1 MFAEEEE
8 REMVEMVV
16 FNSRIKFDHPL
27 YDDVDEYYLGLCNET
42 EYEKEASNPREKE
55 FGDSFKLLTIA
66 ERHQFLKTQTS
77 RVFVPKKRRGSGG
90 LGFTSMI
97 KTQCTDQKAKSTTGS
112 IDESGSP
119 LGAILVPEKR
129 RASRR
134 KFVRKNNHCIMSTTD
149 QEDHNLTAKMK
160 SNQEKKTAG
169 RKRVLK
175 SQRVDVDD
183 DRRQRSSKKMKK
195 MGGRVDFKKLGLYPP
210 PDLSS
215 DIKSVMN
222 HQEGRDSEIKLRIMK
237 QMFKTDMDK
246 HLQERFSMPLN
257 QIKDGHDF
265 LNETEMEEVRH
276 GESMST
282 EVKLVELRLKDGNVH
297 QIKYNEAEEA
307 ADEKQ
312 RFLRVNLQLESCC
325 G

>member
-1 MFAEEEE
+1 MLGFSLSLSLAIDIYCHLRSSLFAAFFVFSFFPAMFAAEEE
-8 REMVEMVV
+8 RKMVHS
-16 FNSRIKFDHPL
+16 SRINFDHPY
-27 YDDVDEYYLGLCNET
+27 YDDVDEYYLGLCNEA

-134 KFVRKNNHCIMSTTD
+134 KFVRKNNHCIMSTD
-149 QEDHNLTAKMK
+149 QEDDLTAKMK

-169 RKRVLK
+169 YLI
-175 SQRVDVDD
+175 SPSHGSCQRVVSHAPT
-183 DRRQRSSKKMKK
+183 RK
-195 MGGRVDFKKLGLYPP
+195 GNRV
-210 PDLSS
+210 
-215 DIKSVMN
+215 
-222 HQEGRDSEIKLRIMK
+222 R
-237 QMFKTDMDK
+237 
-246 HLQERFSMPLN
+246 
-257 QIKDGHDF
+257 
-265 LNETEMEEVRH
+265 
-276 GESMST
+276 
-282 EVKLVELRLKDGNVH
+282 
-297 QIKYNEAEEA
+297 
-307 ADEKQ
+307 
-312 RFLRVNLQLESCC
+312 
-325 G
+325 

>member
-1 MFAEEEE
+1 
-8 REMVEMVV
+8 MVHS
-16 FNSRIKFDHPL
+16 SRIKFDHPY
-27 YDDVDEYYLGLCNET
+27 YDDVDEYYLGLCNEA

-129 RASRR
+129 RASRH
-134 KFVRKNNHCIMSTTD
+134 KFVRKNNHCIMSTD
-149 QEDHNLTAKMK
+149 QEDDLTAKMK
-160 SNQEKKTAG
+160 SNQETAG

-183 DRRQRSSKKMKK
+183 DRRQRSSKKM
-195 MGGRVDFKKLGLYPP
+195 GGRVDFKKLGFAL
-210 PDLSS
+210 L
-215 DIKSVMN
+215 
-222 HQEGRDSEIKLRIMK
+222 GL
-237 QMFKTDMDK
+237 
-246 HLQERFSMPLN
+246 
-257 QIKDGHDF
+257 
-265 LNETEMEEVRH
+265 
-276 GESMST
+276 
-282 EVKLVELRLKDGNVH
+282 
-297 QIKYNEAEEA
+297 
-307 ADEKQ
+307 
-312 RFLRVNLQLESCC
+312 
-325 G
+325 